1 MPTLNNK
8 TLLSP
13 FETSSGTILELP
25 KHLLYAPSLMT
36 TKYPESSTAFL
47 ANNASSNDSKLI
59 KGLNLHP
66 NVNIDASHRIRCAG
80 HIINLVVK
88 ATIYG
93 DGVSKWEEELA
104 AAAPKEQ
111 FRLFRQLGVVG
122 RLHNFVNAVCV
133 SHKRRELFNEV
144 QEEVNNEL
152 LQSFATLELRQD
164 GGVWWNSVYLMLLR
178 CLELKEPIKRFN
190 RRLRDDALDDDVNYS
205 LLTDRL
211 LEDDWDDVKE
221 LVDFLQAPY
230 EMTKRLEGNTSQS
243 GFGSLWQTLPNLQA
257 LWVHYSDA
265 KERPLSQYMASAVSF
280 RWERLNSYFHTL
292 IMEPDVSYYSVT
304 TLLHPR
310 LRLNW
315 F

>member
-1 MPTLNNK
+1 
-8 TLLSP
+8 
-13 FETSSGTILELP
+13 
-25 KHLLYAPSLMT
+25 
-36 TKYPESSTAFL
+36 
-47 ANNASSNDSKLI
+47 
-59 KGLNLHP
+59 
-66 NVNIDASHRIRCAG
+66 
-80 HIINLVVK
+80 
-88 ATIYG
+88 
-93 DGVSKWEEELA
+93 
-104 AAAPKEQ
+104 
-111 FRLFRQLGVVG
+111 
-122 RLHNFVNAVCV
+122 
-133 SHKRRELFNEV
+133 
-144 QEEVNNEL
+144 
-152 LQSFATLELRQD
+152 
-164 GGVWWNSVYLMLLR
+164 MLLR

-190 RRLRDDALDDDVNYS
+190 RRLQDDALDDDVNYS
-205 LLTDRL
+205 PLTNRL
-211 LEDDWDDVKE
+211 SEDDWDDVKE

-230 EMTKRLEGNTSQS
+230 EMTKRLEGNNSQS